1 MRSIVGSLGVLGVI
15 FGLAMPVSAE
25 VLLQAGATETKLVT
39 TEAHRPLRH
48 QLTADAGQTVAIKL
62 KLANNNP
69 GIVSRVVVYR
79 AGKRT
84 PLVID
89 HQASYRLVD
98 PTQKSKI
105 SHLIVLT
112 LPDAQGGE
120 QGAVTYD
127 IEPLFD
133 YDTEPLFAV
142 VNGSEVFATEPSVSE
157 PSVSETAVSETAVSE
172 TADGATAD
180 AAMPSTVR
188 YRMTVETATVS
199 QRLLLEAHARQAE
212 QDYEGAIAT
221 YTRAINLNPD
231 IADFYAQRGNAY
243 LALGEGEADV
253 SATAHQ
259 AMVTDWETAA
269 QLYEQVG
276 HGHEASA
283 LRSQLTQ
290 LVEQGE

>member
-39 TEAHRPLRH
+39 TEAYRPLRH
-48 QLTADAGQTVAIKL
+48 QLTAEAGQTVAIKL

-69 GIVSRVVVYR
+69 SIVSQVMVYR

-89 HQASYRLVD
+89 NQASYRLVD

-112 LPDAQGGE
+112 LPDAQSDGQAGE
-120 QGAVTYD
+120 RGPVTYD

-133 YDTEPLFAV
+133 YDAEPLFAV
-142 VNGSEVFATEPSVSE
+142 VDGSEA
-157 PSVSETAVSETAVSE
+157 AA
-172 TADGATAD
+172 ADD
-180 AAMPSTVR
+180 FAMPSTVR

-212 QDYEGAIAT
+212 EDYEGAIAT

-243 LALGEGEADV
+243 LALGEEETDV
-253 SATAHQ
+253 SATVHR

-276 HGHEASA
+276 HGNEANA
-283 LRSQLTQ
+283 LRFQLMQ
-290 LVEQGE
+290 LVDQGE

>member
-1 MRSIVGSLGVLGVI
+1 
-15 FGLAMPVSAE
+15 MPVSAE

-39 TEAHRPLRH
+39 AETYRPMSHR
-48 QLTADAGQTVAIKL
+48 LTAEAGQTVAIKL

-69 GIVSRVVVYR
+69 AIVSRVVVYG
-79 AGKRT
+79 ADQST
-84 PLVID
+84 PLVVD
-89 HQASYRLVD
+89 NQVSYRMVD

-112 LPDAQGGE
+112 LPAADGDGL
-120 QGAVTYD
+120 GPVTYN

-133 YDTEPLFAV
+133 YEAEPLFTV
-142 VNGSEVFATEPSVSE
+142 VDASETSAETSASEVATA
-157 PSVSETAVSETAVSE
+157 ETG
-172 TADGATAD
+172 ADGF
-180 AAMPSTVR
+180 AMPSTVR

-199 QRLLLEAHARQAE
+199 QRLLLEAHAREAE

-243 LALGEGEADV
+243 LALGEETDGV
-253 SATAHQ
+253 LQVQQ
-259 AMVTDWETAA
+259 AIVTDWETAA

-276 HGHEASA
+276 HGQAAHA